1 MPRARTKA
9 RLAET
14 SNAEAER
21 AGVNKDEAWH
31 KVADYV
37 QNNPMVMPEDD
48 FKKKGYYFEINK
60 DTAVFSE
67 RVLRVTRVENHP
79 KYGDQCHNEFFSPH
93 FLKLDLSLKGD
104 KAMLTGPYGEQAVT
118 IKECDDDF
126 LVQRRKGS
134 MTINVKGG
142 KEGFRK
148 WMMNPDKH
156 SIEIG
161 YVKHHV
167 EDIAQQKKMV
177 PLEYDSHQEIAKL
190 KARPDFEYGK
200 DYSYL
205 YSDKALPMFEKSK
218 AQGR

>member
-1 MPRARTKA
+1 MPKARTKA

-14 SNAEAER
+14 SNAEAEK
-21 AGVNKDEAWH
+21 AGVSKDDPECKGCYY
-31 KVADYV
+31 KVNE
-37 QNNPMVMPEDD
+37 Q
-48 FKKKGYYFEINK
+48 
-60 DTAVFSE
+60 TAVFTE
-67 RVLRVTRVENHP
+67 KVLRVTRVENHP
-79 KYGDQCHNEFFSPH
+79 KYGDQCHSEFFSPYS
-93 FLKLDLSLKGD
+93 LELDLSPKGD
-104 KAMLTGPYGEQAVT
+104 KAMLTGPFGEQAVT
-118 IKECDDDF
+118 IKECADDF

-142 KEGFRK
+142 KEGFRE
-148 WMMNPDKH
+148 WMMDPDKH

-177 PLEYDSHQEIAKL
+177 PPEYDSHQEIAKL

-200 DYSYL
+200 DYSHL
-205 YSDKALPMFEKSK
+205 YSSEPLPMFEKNK

>member
-1 MPRARTKA
+1 
-9 RLAET
+9 
-14 SNAEAER
+14 
-21 AGVNKDEAWH
+21 
-31 KVADYV
+31 
-37 QNNPMVMPEDD
+37 
-48 FKKKGYYFEINK
+48 
-60 DTAVFSE
+60 
-67 RVLRVTRVENHP
+67 
-79 KYGDQCHNEFFSPH
+79 
-93 FLKLDLSLKGD
+93 
-104 KAMLTGPYGEQAVT
+104 
-118 IKECDDDF
+118 
-126 LVQRRKGS
+126 

-142 KEGFRK
+142 KEGFRE

-177 PLEYDSHQEIAKL
+177 PPEYDSHQEIAKL
-190 KARPDFEYGK
+190 KTRPDFEYGK